1 VSRKRG
7 ATPAGARVPRRES
20 AYLAE
25 LVRRTK
31 ACLGSDL
38 VGAYAGGSYALGDYL
53 PGRSDL
59 DVAVVVRG
67 ALASPVADSLVE
79 AVRHESLPCPARG
92 LELVVYSRA
101 SAQSGAVE
109 AGFELNLNSG
119 REMPFRAER
128 APGADR
134 HWFPIDCS
142 ILSQAGIALAGPPAS
157 SIFAPISRPELLPV
171 LAESVRWHRGRGA
184 RSDDAVLNACRGLA
198 FARLGRWLSK
208 PGAGRWA
215 IAEGLDAAG
224 TVARALAVRDG
235 EGELDGPSADGFLTE
250 AEGLLSAEGP
260 RGR

>member
-1 VSRKRG
+1 VSRKRA
-7 ATPAGARVPRRES
+7 ATPAGATLPES
-20 AYLAE
+20 AYLAD

-38 VGAYAGGSYALGDYL
+38 VGVYAGGSYALGDYL

-59 DVAVVVRG
+59 DVAVVVQG
-67 ALASPVADSLVE
+67 AIAPPVADSLVE

-101 SAQSGAVE
+101 SSQSGAVE

-119 REMPFRAER
+119 REMPFRLER

-134 HWFPIDCS
+134 HWFPIDRS
-142 ILSQAGIALAGPPAS
+142 ILSQAGIALAGPPAK

-171 LAESVRWHRGRGA
+171 LAESVRWHRGGA

-215 IAEGLDAAG
+215 IAEGLDTAG

-250 AEGLLSAEGP
+250 AEALLSAEG
-260 RGR
+260 RRRR

>member
-1 VSRKRG
+1 VSGKRA
-7 ATPAGARVPRRES
+7 ATRGSSLHARES

-25 LVRRTK
+25 LCRRTK
-31 ACLGSDL
+31 ACLGPDL

-59 DVAVVVRG
+59 DVAVVVQG
-67 ALASPVADSLVE
+67 ALASPVADSLVD

-101 SAQSGAVE
+101 RAQSGTVE

-119 REMPFRAER
+119 REMPFRVEREAGAE
-128 APGADR
+128 R
-134 HWFPIDCS
+134 HWFPIDRS

-157 SIFAPISRPELLPV
+157 SVFAPIPRSELLPV
-171 LAESVRWHRGRGA
+171 LAESVRWHRRH
-184 RSDDAVLNACRGLA
+184 REHSDDAVLNACRGLA

-215 IAEGLDAAG
+215 IAEDLDAAG
-224 TVARALAVRDG
+224 TVARALAIRDG

-250 AEGLLSAEGP
+250 VERLLGDEGRR
-260 RGR
+260 RG